1 MALGRKTGGR
11 KPGSLNKTTADVK
24 ALAQAHTAAAIGEL
38 VRLALHSENDSAR
51 VAAIKELLDRGHG
64 KARQPIIGGDDSE
77 PPVKMKLAVSFVASA
92 ETSTGL

>member
-24 ALAQAHTAAAIGEL
+24 ALAQAHTATAIAEL
-38 VRLALHSENDSAR
+38 VRLAMNSESDTAR

-64 KARQPIIGGDDSE
+64 KARQPITGGDDNE
-77 PPVKMKLAVSFVASA
+77 PPVRMSLAVSFVASPA
-92 ETSTGL
+92 EKE